1 MITGCYNEND
11 VTPSGN
17 YSVLRFEFPQGNNSW
32 DKEIE
37 EIHNIYGVYLIYK
50 DISTQDLNRK
60 WTSLGTGKLYYGND
74 LTDEQVPYYLNF
86 LKNHVLNY
94 VSPEIAK
101 TVLPVKIYMLDNLR
115 GLLPGEDPDDS
126 GTGSGTGRC
135 ISRGRTGECT
145 GWFLTGDSG
154 KNRAD

>member
-60 WTSLGTGKLYYGND
+60 WTSLVTGKLYYGND
-74 LTDEQVPYYLNF
+74 LTDEQVPY
-86 LKNHVLNY
+86 
-94 VSPEIAK
+94 
-101 TVLPVKIYMLDNLR
+101 
-115 GLLPGEDPDDS
+115 
-126 GTGSGTGRC
+126 
-135 ISRGRTGECT
+135 
-145 GWFLTGDSG
+145 
-154 KNRAD
+154 